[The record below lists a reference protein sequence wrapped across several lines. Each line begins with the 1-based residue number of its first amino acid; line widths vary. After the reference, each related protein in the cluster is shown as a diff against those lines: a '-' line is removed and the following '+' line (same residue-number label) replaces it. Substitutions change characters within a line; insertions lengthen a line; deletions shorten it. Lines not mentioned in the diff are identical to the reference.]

1 MENQDELLSS
11 KKYDYAYFVGLREGF
26 DALLFELYLSN
37 NIKRVCAKVT
47 INPKNRLFTNI
58 KIGKTK
64 AGKNLYIQIDKWY
77 SESEIIIRYSKKYNS
92 INPAYISLCLNK
104 YIRILNR
111 YHFSYSKNF
120 QQSLNLIDQYRKQY
134 ENINRIYTC
143 NTSTL
148 NDTHS
153 ISEFLNCYKNL
164 ICNLNRPIGK
174 LIEQKNK
181 KVKKNYINNNSRT
194 VSFIDYILKKNSSN
208 TTLFTP
214 FIDFSPQYACKI
226 ILLWQEKNCSLQK
239 EILPDIQK
247 SKMPNSK
254 NKKETKSKKESTL
267 QQLKEE
273 LALSSQSSH
282 STTISPEEAFQRS
295 HAVTYRD
302 TNGIFYTLKKE
313 QHALNAAKLSI
324 VYAKYTKK
332 FAFIGR
338 TEQTRKVFDLLVVDI
353 DLAMEKIHFTC
364 IKNRKAQHLHM
375 NIEVDIDHFTF
386 HFLYEPSGVVALF
399 AKVTAAVCN
408 RMYNRTESKQTNG
421 AFSSVQ
427 HITTPKQTKGGI
439 QVATTKKE
447 QKLAVLKWNNQPAK
461 QSSQHSVYCG
471 YKMSPTPK
479 EKKSYIRRAHWQ
491 SYWYGARNSPD
502 RCKRLRWV
510 EATIVNR
517 DAAENI
523 LITL

>member
-47 INPKNRLFTNI
+47 ISPKNRLFTSI

-64 AGKNLYIQIDKWY
+64 TGKNLYIQIDKWY
-77 SESEIIIRYSKKYNS
+77 SESEIIIRYSKKYNN
-92 INPAYISLCLNK
+92 INLAYISLCLNK

-208 TTLFTP
+208 KTTLFTP
-214 FIDFSPQYACKI
+214 FIDFSP
-226 ILLWQEKNCSLQK
+226 
-239 EILPDIQK
+239 
-247 SKMPNSK
+247 
-254 NKKETKSKKESTL
+254 
-267 QQLKEE
+267 
-273 LALSSQSSH
+273 
-282 STTISPEEAFQRS
+282 
-295 HAVTYRD
+295 
-302 TNGIFYTLKKE
+302 
-313 QHALNAAKLSI
+313 
-324 VYAKYTKK
+324 
-332 FAFIGR
+332 
-338 TEQTRKVFDLLVVDI
+338 
-353 DLAMEKIHFTC
+353 
-364 IKNRKAQHLHM
+364 
-375 NIEVDIDHFTF
+375 
-386 HFLYEPSGVVALF
+386 
-399 AKVTAAVCN
+399 
-408 RMYNRTESKQTNG
+408 
-421 AFSSVQ
+421 
-427 HITTPKQTKGGI
+427 
-439 QVATTKKE
+439 
-447 QKLAVLKWNNQPAK
+447 
-461 QSSQHSVYCG
+461 
-471 YKMSPTPK
+471 
-479 EKKSYIRRAHWQ
+479 
-491 SYWYGARNSPD
+491 
-502 RCKRLRWV
+502 
-510 EATIVNR
+510 
-517 DAAENI
+517 
-523 LITL
+523 